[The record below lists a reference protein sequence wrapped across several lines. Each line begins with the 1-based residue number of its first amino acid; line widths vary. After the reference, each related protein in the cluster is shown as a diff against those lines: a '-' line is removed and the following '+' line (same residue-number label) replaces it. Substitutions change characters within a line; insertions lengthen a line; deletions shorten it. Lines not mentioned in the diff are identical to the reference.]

1 MRSGRARTELSNRRI
16 DPGRRKAV
24 PYPHTCRICC
34 QARVW
39 GFDCCDDSPDVHD
52 TVNMYLQEEGM
63 AFSSAYSGTE
73 ALRMFERVQLVL
85 MLLDIMMSEML
96 GTLLLKCPL
105 M

>member
-1 MRSGRARTELSNRRI
+1 
-16 DPGRRKAV
+16 
-24 PYPHTCRICC
+24 
-34 QARVW
+34 
-39 GFDCCDDSPDVHD
+39 
-52 TVNMYLQEEGM
+52 M